1 MKANQRKLLIL
12 LAVVF
17 WMAII
22 FKLSAQPGEQSNIL
36 STKVTTVI
44 VSLAQ
49 QFRPDVNVV
58 SLNYFIRK
66 CAHFLAYL
74 VLGIIVLF
82 AMRRIGFTG
91 KKGCSLHIAALHQ
104 LRHHRRTAPSL
115 RPRPHTEAAGCFDRQ
130 QRRFAR
136 DWYLCSVCGKQMER
150 TEAEAF
156 IVHPRV
162 WRVAAPNAA
171 SPMSEVPAGEQ
182 RCAR

>member
-1 MKANQRKLLIL
+1 MTKANQRKLLIL

-36 STKVTTVI
+36 SAKVTTVI
-44 VSLAQ
+44 VRLAQ

-82 AMRRIGFTG
+82 AMRRIGLMG
-91 KKGCSLHIAALHQ
+91 K
-104 LRHHRRTAPSL
+104 
-115 RPRPHTEAAGCFDRQ
+115 
-130 QRRFAR
+130 
-136 DWYLCSVCGKQMER
+136 
-150 TEAEAF
+150 
-156 IVHPRV
+156 
-162 WRVAAPNAA
+162 
-171 SPMSEVPAGEQ
+171 
-182 RCAR
+182 

>member
-1 MKANQRKLLIL
+1 MTKANQRKLLIL

-36 STKVTTVI
+36 SAKVTTVI
-44 VSLAQ
+44 VRLAQ

-82 AMRRIGFTG
+82 AMRRIGLMGKQGIGFTLLL
-91 KKGCSLHIAALHQ
+91 CISYAITDELHQ
-104 LRHHRRTAPSL
+104 AFVPGRTPKLLDVLIDSSGASLGIGIYLLYVENRWKELRQKRL
-115 RPRPHTEAAGCFDRQ
+115 
-130 QRRFAR
+130 
-136 DWYLCSVCGKQMER
+136 
-150 TEAEAF
+150 
-156 IVHPRV
+156 
-162 WRVAAPNAA
+162 
-171 SPMSEVPAGEQ
+171 
-182 RCAR
+182 

>member
-22 FKLSAQPGEQSNIL
+22 LKLSAQPGEQSNIL

-49 QFRPDVNVV
+49 QFRPDVNVM

-74 VLGIIVLF
+74 VLGIVMLF
-82 AMRRIGFTG
+82 AMKRIGYTG
-91 KKGCSLHIAALHQ
+91 KKGVVFTLLLCIGYAITDELHQ
-104 LRHHRRTAPSL
+104 AFVP
-115 RPRPHTEAAGCFDRQ
+115 
-130 QRRFAR
+130 
-136 DWYLCSVCGKQMER
+136 ER
-150 TEAEAF
+150 TPKLLDVL
-156 IVHPRV
+156 IDSSG
-162 WRVAAPNAA
+162 A
-171 SPMSEVPAGEQ
+171 SLGIGIYVLFVETRWKELKGKI
-182 RCAR
+182 